1 VGRSRLAWPQTGVVL
16 AVAALVLSTAAFAA
30 AVHRVIQ
37 QGRAFS
43 VPAITIAR
51 GDRVEFSNEDEFIHQ
66 IYVDSTQMTF
76 DSAEQPPGQIVG
88 ITFSNS
94 GTFPVRCH
102 IHPKMQLIVHV
113 Q

>member
-1 VGRSRLAWPQTGVVL
+1 MAAIFLFLATAVL
-16 AVAALVLSTAAFAA
+16 AA

-43 VPAITIAR
+43 VAEITIAR

-66 IYVDSTQMTF
+66 IYVDSTQMSF
-76 DSAEQPPGQIVG
+76 DSAEQSPGEIVG
-88 ITFSNS
+88 ITFSRS

-102 IHPKMQLIVHV
+102 IHPKMQLLVHV
-113 Q
+113 QEAGRPPIG